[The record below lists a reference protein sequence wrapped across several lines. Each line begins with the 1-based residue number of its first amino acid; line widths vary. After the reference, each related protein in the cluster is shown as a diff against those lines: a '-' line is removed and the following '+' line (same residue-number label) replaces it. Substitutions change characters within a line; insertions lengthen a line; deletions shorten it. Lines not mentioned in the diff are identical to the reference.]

1 MSTGKFFCIT
11 GVHDWK
17 EQRVQIASDVFR
29 DERHCIRCGKKQIHI
44 RMYPKVRHLA
54 VYKLNRYATYH
65 QGDAVDTLTR
75 HSILPLSER
84 AFVKH

>member
-1 MSTGKFFCIT
+1 MTAGNIFCIT

-17 EQRVQIASDVFR
+17 EQRVQVAPDVFR
-29 DERHCIRCGKKQIHI
+29 EERHCKRCGKKQIHI

-54 VYKLNRYATYH
+54 VYRFNRYATYR

-75 HSILPLSER
+75 HSLVPVSFAE
-84 AFVKH
+84 